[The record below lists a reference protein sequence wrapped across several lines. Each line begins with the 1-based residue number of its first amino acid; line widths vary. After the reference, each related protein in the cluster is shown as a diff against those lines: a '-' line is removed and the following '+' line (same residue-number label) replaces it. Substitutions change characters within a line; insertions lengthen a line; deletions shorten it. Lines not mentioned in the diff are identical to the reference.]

1 MNLEWLKSLSG
12 GTLKKA
18 TDNYSLG
25 AMQWP
30 KETEA
35 IHIRPK
41 KEFCLR
47 IFHLCSTHFQ
57 KEFRVVDRESKQR
70 SQI

>member
-1 MNLEWLKSLSG
+1 MNLEQLKSLSG
-12 GTLKKA
+12 GTLEKA
-18 TDNYSLG
+18 TDNYSFG

-41 KEFCLR
+41 KEFCL
-47 IFHLCSTHFQ
+47 
-57 KEFRVVDRESKQR
+57 
-70 SQI
+70 